1 MKLNLLIILNILK
14 EDINKATRFALVVKG
29 LGSIHKVRGSILIG
43 NIVNQQK
50 NKIESTTLPLLA

>member
-14 EDINKATRFALVVKG
+14 EDIIEAIRFGLVVRG
-29 LGSIHKVRGSILIG
+29 LSSIHKVRGPILIG

-50 NKIESTTLPLLA
+50 KSNESTTLPLLA